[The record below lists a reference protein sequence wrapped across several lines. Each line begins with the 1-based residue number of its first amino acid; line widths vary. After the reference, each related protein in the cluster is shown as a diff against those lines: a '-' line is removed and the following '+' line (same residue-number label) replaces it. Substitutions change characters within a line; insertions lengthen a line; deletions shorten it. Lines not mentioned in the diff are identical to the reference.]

1 RLMIPERLEQR
12 TQQCA
17 DDRQRKNDRATE
29 DRDREFKRRVQLQ
42 RTCPQFRRRRD
53 RGPERETGHEA
64 GKDQRRRP
72 DRITEGEAA
81 QPQPE
86 RFKNQRADSRKKKN
100 NRKNRESH
108 GSDNTVTG
116 DGVTLIP
123 RSREAIGFGAWLDAT
138 ACQTDALLAEL
149 CCNQRGG
156 NSA

>member
-53 RGPERETGHEA
+53 RGPERESGHEA
-64 GKDQRRRP
+64 GKNQRRRP

-81 QPQPE
+81 QSQPE
-86 RFKNQRADSRKKKN
+86 RFKDQRANSGKEKN
-100 NRKNRESH
+100 NRKNCESH
-108 GSDNTVTG
+108 A
-116 DGVTLIP
+116 
-123 RSREAIGFGAWLDAT
+123 SRLST
-138 ACQTDALLAEL
+138 AACK
-149 CCNQRGG
+149 
-156 NSA
+156 